1 MLVGTEVCK
10 QLLRLVH
17 QEECTQNV
25 FKCLINLSQDEVFA
39 KELSE
44 LNASRRVF
52 DFLVDNVKPDMSA
65 ASNKEV
71 KLDRKENT
79 YIIDDKSEEMS
90 STIQFAIM
98 FLSNLTKVE
107 EGCVNVLG
115 KDKQEGAVL
124 ENLFG
129 MFSYFD
135 RNQVFDFV
143 ANILSNVTSIKQ
155 ARVYMIKSKMFDR
168 ILDLL
173 KTQGEK
179 MNTHRRQ
186 HLIDATR
193 NTLFEYEDFEQQFLD
208 MKLVDKIVKLLIEEQ
223 GMTDKRL
230 PVRLQ
235 NIQAA
240 KEKKP
245 DQIDNYRTGQL
256 VDCLVIL
263 SNLMS
268 LQVRMVELDVEG
280 LLKYLKVA
288 AFGETPQKIEVLLIQ
303 LQQTR
308 QENSHL

>member
-1 MLVGTEVCK
+1 
-10 QLLRLVH
+10 
-17 QEECTQNV
+17 
-25 FKCLINLSQDEVFA
+25 
-39 KELSE
+39 
-44 LNASRRVF
+44 
-52 DFLVDNVKPDMSA
+52 MSSDA
-65 ASNKEV
+65 NKEI
-71 KLDRKENT
+71 KLDTKENT
-79 YIIDDKSEEMS
+79 YIIDDKSSEMS

-107 EGCVNVLG
+107 EGCKNVLG

-143 ANILSNVTSIKQ
+143 ANILSNVTSIKE
-155 ARVYMIKSKMFDR
+155 ARVFMIKSKMFDR

-179 MNTHRRQ
+179 MGKHRRQ
-186 HLIDATR
+186 HLIDAAR
-193 NTLFEYEDFEQQFLD
+193 NTIFEYEDFEKEFIE
-208 MKLVDKIVKLLIEEQ
+208 MKIVDKYVKLLIEEQ

-230 PVRLQ
+230 PIRLH

-240 KEKKP
+240 KEKKANE
-245 DQIDNYRTGQL
+245 IDHYRTGQL

-263 SNLMS
+263 SNLMT

-280 LLKYLKVA
+280 LLKYVKVA